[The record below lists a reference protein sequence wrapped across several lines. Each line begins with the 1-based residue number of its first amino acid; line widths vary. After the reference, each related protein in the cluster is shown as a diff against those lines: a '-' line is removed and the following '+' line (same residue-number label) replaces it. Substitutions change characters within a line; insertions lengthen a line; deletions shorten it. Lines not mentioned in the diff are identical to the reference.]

1 MALSG
6 KSDLSFGWGC
16 FLVSRFEGFLVCLK
30 QFFNFRSAALGFAGT
45 GANADGS
52 TQGFKRQTAFPNGFH
67 DCASGHTPAN
77 AHLLEVINH
86 LSLSTQPGF
95 PVNIGDDFN
104 LITISD
110 IGKIT

>member
-1 MALSG
+1 ML
-6 KSDLSFGWGC
+6 
-16 FLVSRFEGFLVCLK
+16 
-30 QFFNFRSAALGFAGT
+30 FNFWSASFGFAGT
-45 GANADGS
+45 GTHADGS
-52 TQGFKRQTAFPNGFH
+52 AQGFKRQTAFPNGFH
-67 DCASGHTPAN
+67 DGASGHTPAN

-110 IGKIT
+110 IEKIT